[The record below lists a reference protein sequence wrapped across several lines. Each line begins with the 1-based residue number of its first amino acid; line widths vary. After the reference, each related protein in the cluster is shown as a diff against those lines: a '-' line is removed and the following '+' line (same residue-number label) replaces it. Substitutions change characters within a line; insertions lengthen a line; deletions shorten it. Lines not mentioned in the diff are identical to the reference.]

1 MPLDF
6 EGKAIEI
13 SFDPK
18 FLVDMLRILE
28 PDTALT
34 LDLIDSQS
42 AAVFRQEP
50 NYLYVVVPLVATT
63 A

>member
-1 MPLDF
+1 
-6 EGKAIEI
+6 
-13 SFDPK
+13 
-18 FLVDMLRILE
+18 MLKIME
-28 PDTALT
+28 PDSVLT

-50 NYLYVVVPLVATT
+50 NYLYVIVPLVATT